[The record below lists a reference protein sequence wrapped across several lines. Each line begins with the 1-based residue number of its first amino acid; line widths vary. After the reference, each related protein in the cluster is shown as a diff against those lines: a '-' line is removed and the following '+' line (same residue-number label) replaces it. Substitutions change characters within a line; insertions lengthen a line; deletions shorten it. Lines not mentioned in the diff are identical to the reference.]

1 MSLIYTGYKIVLTH
15 DTDIKRNNLSLV
27 QQPTIPPPP
36 HPAFIRAPPL
46 GATLGSPW
54 RKLQVYINVMLTHFR
69 CHLHKTDHQRNPDV
83 GVQTLGEKHR
93 SMEI

>member
-1 MSLIYTGYKIVLTH
+1 MSFIYTGHKIVLTH
-15 DTDIKRNNLSLV
+15 DTDIKRNNRPLI
-27 QQPTIPPPP
+27 QQPTTPP
-36 HPAFIRAPPL
+36 HPAFVSTPPW

-54 RKLQVYINVMLTHFR
+54 RKLQVYINLMLTHFR